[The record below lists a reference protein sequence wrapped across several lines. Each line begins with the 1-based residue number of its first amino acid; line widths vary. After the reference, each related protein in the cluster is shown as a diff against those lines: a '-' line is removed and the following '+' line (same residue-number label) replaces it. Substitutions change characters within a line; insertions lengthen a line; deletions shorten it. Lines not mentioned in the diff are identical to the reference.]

1 MAADVRVAAPTG
13 RTLGAR
19 GAGARGRIRWGTH
32 AGLILATIIVG
43 FPVFYA
49 IIVATQT
56 NTEYFAFQLTPG
68 RSLRDNLEV
77 VWVQRD
83 LGGAMWNSTVQAIVI
98 TVGKTITALLAGL
111 AFVHLDFRGKWW
123 IFWFVLVTLMM
134 PTEISVLALFQIVSG
149 IGWSNSMLSL
159 TIPFLAS
166 ATGAFLFRQHFANLP
181 SELSEAAQIDG
192 ATPLQFLRRILL
204 PLSWNVIGALA
215 VIQFLY
221 SWNMYLW
228 PRIIINDQALATVQI
243 GLGSLR
249 NIGGGQSYGP
259 LMLGAIVA
267 SLPPTIVFMLLQ
279 RQFLSGF
286 AISRDK

>member
-1 MAADVRVAAPTG
+1 MAADVRAAAPTG

-19 GAGARGRIRWGTH
+19 GTGPRGRIRWGTH
-32 AGLILATIIVG
+32 AGLILATIVVG
-43 FPVFYA
+43 FPVLYA

-134 PTEISVLALFQIVSG
+134 PTEISILALFQIVSG
-149 IGWSNSMLSL
+149 LGWANSMLSL